1 MSQSWSSPIEGAL
14 SVEAEDSCGSDS
26 VQQNVAGALNKGPSQ
41 VLWRAKAGA
50 TRKSFQE
57 ELCLHRLLSE

>member
-14 SVEAEDSCGSDS
+14 RMEAEDSCGSDS

-41 VLWRAKAGA
+41 VLWRAKAGS
-50 TRKSFQE
+50 TRKSF
-57 ELCLHRLLSE
+57 